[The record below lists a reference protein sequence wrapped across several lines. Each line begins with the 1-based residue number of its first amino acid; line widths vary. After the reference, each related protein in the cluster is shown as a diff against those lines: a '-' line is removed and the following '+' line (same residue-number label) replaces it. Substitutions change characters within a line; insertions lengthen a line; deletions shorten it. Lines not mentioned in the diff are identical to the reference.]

1 MVGILKPVQVRAT
14 RPVTSSIV
22 ERATNAATQLALK
35 NVAAK
40 IPAGARKHL
49 PLARKLLTGGVGGLV
64 DAGMDALFGKLGING
79 MLLPGLS
86 AGGTSVLLGGIT
98 LDEARRRFEEHR
110 NIDFAKKNLWCI
122 RVRNVQGGRAMDINM
137 LALDV
142 NYPSYSVQGEPVLL
156 GSGSFDNV
164 TNSERREIRVT
175 TLDDSAGSV
184 KKWFRER
191 HDAMCRADGTFG
203 LPVDYVFRV
212 DVLHAFIDETVD
224 GAYGGWIDS
233 YLMRPG
239 TLDND
244 LSRRESGLQELQ
256 MTFVQ
261 WDTFGALA

>member
-1 MVGILKPVQVRAT
+1 MAGILKTVQVRAA
-14 RPVTSSIV
+14 RPTTSSIV
-22 ERATNAATQLALK
+22 ERATNAATQMALK
-35 NVAAK
+35 NLTAK

-79 MLLPGLS
+79 TLLPGMS
-86 AGGTSVLLGGIT
+86 AGGASDLIGGIT
-98 LDEARRRFEEHR
+98 LADARQRFEAHAAL
-110 NIDFAKKNLWCI
+110 DLAKKNLWCI
-122 RVRNVQGGRAMDINM
+122 RVRNVQGGAAMDINM
-137 LALDV
+137 FALDV
-142 NYPSYSVQGEPVLL
+142 NYPSYSVQGEPVLV

-175 TLDDSAGSV
+175 TLDDSAGTV
-184 KKWFRER
+184 KQWFRER
-191 HDAMCRADGTFG
+191 HDAMCHADGTFG
-203 LPVDYVFRV
+203 LPVEYVFRV

-261 WDTFGALA
+261 WDTFGALS